1 LDIPQTRFILGQLLP
16 YLTYKIDGVQYGL
29 LTPKSLCETIMISTS
44 DNDDKFNFWFKQY
57 KKKYTTKDGK
67 IYEAGLDENSLLTYT
82 KSDPIPMKDTD
93 GNKTGRT
100 QFTYTP
106 NPDPQTGLFG
116 VYPDPK
122 LNNDWCGLILEW
134 LGYGWVMETEEDGGI
149 LHPVYAGTESLA
161 SDQLKQWFE
170 PNPEIGGRPD
180 NFLSR
185 MGVFP
190 DSPLVTYFCANQYS
204 TKSMIVD
211 PQAFANLLGKS
222 GVNAGGWVG
231 FLNGMSGG
239 SHDLDDYINL
249 IRTTTDNP
257 DPPTPPP
264 CTKGDA
270 SKGFVAGTST
280 AAGIGGI
287 GLMAMG
293 TGNPAG
299 VAIGLAI
306 IAVGAI
312 AGYMSGKDAAKG
324 TCQ

>member
-1 LDIPQTRFILGQLLP
+1 
-16 YLTYKIDGVQYGL
+16 
-29 LTPKSLCETIMISTS
+29 MISTS
-44 DNDDKFNFWFKQY
+44 DNVDKFNFWFKQF
-57 KKKYTTKDGK
+57 TRSMTKDGK
-67 IYEAGLDENSLLTYT
+67 TYKAGLDENSLLTYT
-82 KSDPIPMKDTD
+82 RSDPIPLKTPNGDD
-93 GNKTGRT
+93 TGRK
-100 QFTYTP
+100 QYTYTP
-106 NPDPQTGLFG
+106 NADPKTGLFG

-122 LNNDWCGLILEW
+122 LNNDWSGLIIEW
-134 LGYGWVMETEEDGGI
+134 LGYGWVMETDDDGI
-149 LHPVYAGTESLA
+149 LHPVYNGPEGLA
-161 SDQLKQWFE
+161 SEQLKQWFE
-170 PNPEIGGRPD
+170 PNPELGGRPD
-180 NFLSR
+180 NFLAR

-239 SHDLDDYINL
+239 GHDLDDYINL

-264 CTKGDA
+264 CTKADT
-270 SKGFVAGTST
+270 SKGFVAGAST

-287 GLMAMG
+287 GLMAIG
-293 TGNPAG
+293 TGNPVG
-299 VAIGLAI
+299 VGIGMAI
-306 IAVGAI
+306 IAVGLI
-312 AGYMSGKDAAKG
+312 AGYMAGSDAAKG